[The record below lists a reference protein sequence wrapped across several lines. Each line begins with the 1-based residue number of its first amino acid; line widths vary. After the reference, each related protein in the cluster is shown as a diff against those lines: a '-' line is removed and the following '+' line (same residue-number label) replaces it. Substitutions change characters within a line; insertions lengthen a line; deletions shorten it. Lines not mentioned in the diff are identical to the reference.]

1 MDILLGQKNLVIM
14 QNKIILTGPECSG
27 KTTLCNKLKM
37 YFKLPANKEFARSY
51 LEKLNRKY
59 VKKDLTF
66 IAKKQLESERNK
78 VLLDTDLITIKIW
91 SNYKYNDCDQ
101 WILDKILKQK
111 TESRFY
117 FLCKGDL
124 SWIQDGLRENQDD
137 RDLLFGLYKN
147 ELDQLQFPY
156 YIIEGQNRFENAK
169 FKLKEFGYKS

>member
-1 MDILLGQKNLVIM
+1 MDILLGQKDLIIM

-91 SNYKYNDCDQ
+91 SNYKYNNCDQ
-101 WILDKILKQK
+101 WIIDKIQEQK
-111 TESRFY
+111 T
-117 FLCKGDL
+117 
-124 SWIQDGLRENQDD
+124 N
-137 RDLLFGLYKN
+137 
-147 ELDQLQFPY
+147 LDF
-156 YIIEGQNRFENAK
+156 IFSAK
-169 FKLKEFGYKS
+169 EI